1 MSCWEPTI
9 DKYYNQW
16 FLLDFG
22 PFRGI
27 LGLLTKLLR
36 PVASERQVQLCFF
49 MSSNVPQFVSYSLGC
64 WNCAVILNICRGISC
79 RLTIFLS
86 KIGKNM
92 DFLIEKVNLSRSWG
106 YISSNMCPIYQ
117 KYGGLT
123 SRYWLQCLIDYFV
136 ISHYLKVVIIFK

>member
-86 KIGKNM
+86 KIGKKHGFFNRKSQSLSVVRLY
-92 DFLIEKVNLSRSWG
+92 FFQYVSYLSKIWRINFKVLAT
-106 YISSNMCPIYQ
+106 MFD
-117 KYGGLT
+117 
-123 SRYWLQCLIDYFV
+123 WLLCHIPLLKSCDYF
-136 ISHYLKVVIIFK
+136 